1 MKAILVME
9 MPSSCRNCHI
19 MFTDNVFANYCPCN
33 RDDVTAYIRNDTKPD
48 WCPLKPMPSKKD
60 KPTKSESFACFN
72 SGFNACIDE
81 ILGDKE

>member
-1 MKAILVME
+1 MD

-19 MFTDNVFANYCPCN
+19 MFTEDAFTNYCPCD

-48 WCPLKPMPSKKD
+48 WCPLKPMPEKKEAPD
-60 KPTKSESFACFN
+60 NILGMFMN
-72 SGFNACIDE
+72 IGRNACIDE